1 MSSLNK
7 KGVLVL
13 QEMETRI
20 LKINVD
26 EIKSKLNS
34 LGCEKV
40 KDENQV
46 NNLYDFPDRRMLNK
60 KGYARIRVV
69 EDNLNNVVINYMT
82 TKKLLSQEKY
92 KVMEENEIIIDNST
106 VGSQIFTSLGLEL
119 VESIKKHRESYKYKS
134 SLIEI
139 DINDKSFCPFP
150 YLEIEST
157 NEEEIKEIVA
167 LLGYTME
174 DTTSKTI
181 FEILNEE
188 GSIKGI

>member
-1 MSSLNK
+1 ME
-7 KGVLVL
+7 
-13 QEMETRI
+13 EMETRI
-20 LKINVD
+20 LKIDVD
-26 EIKSKLNS
+26 EIKSKLNN
-34 LGCEKV
+34 LGCKKV

-60 KGYARIRVV
+60 KGYARIRIV
-69 EDNLNNVVINYMT
+69 EDNLNNAVINYMT

-92 KVMEENEIIIDNST
+92 KVMEENEIVIDNSSI
-106 VGSQIFTSLGLEL
+106 GSQIFTSLGLEL
-119 VESIKKHRESYKYKS
+119 VESIKKHRESYKYKNA
-134 SLIEI
+134 LIEI

-157 NEEEIKEIVA
+157 NEDEIKEIVA

-188 GSIKGI
+188 GSVKGI

>member
-1 MSSLNK
+1 
-7 KGVLVL
+7 
-13 QEMETRI
+13 METRI
-20 LKINVD
+20 LKIDVD
-26 EIKSKLNS
+26 EIKSKLNK
-34 LGCEKV
+34 LGCKKV
-40 KDENQV
+40 KDENQI
-46 NNLYDFPDRRMLNK
+46 NNLYDFPDRSMLNK
-60 KGYARIRVV
+60 KGYARIRIV
-69 EDNLNNVVINYMT
+69 EDNLNNIIVNYMT
-82 TKKLLSQEKY
+82 TKKLLNQDKY
-92 KVMEENEIIIDNST
+92 KVMEENEVIIDDSV
-106 VGSQIFTSLGLEL
+106 VGSRIFTSLGLEL
-119 VESIKKHRESYKYKS
+119 VESIKKHRESYKYKN

-188 GSIKGI
+188 GSVKGI